1 MLLKRLVI
9 TTAVIGAFLA
19 PGVAASAAPSDQ
31 DTTYLRAA
39 HQSNLAEIAGGTIA
53 QQKAEDQQVKDLG
66 ARFVA
71 DHTKLDDAIK
81 QTASA
86 LGVDLPSAP
95 NAEQQALAARYRA
108 ASAEQFDALFIATQM
123 DAHMKAMRL
132 GETEIANG
140 SDAQAKKA
148 AQDAAPVIAS
158 HHDALESAARDLGV
172 PDTIN
177 TGTGGQAAAGTTGPL
192 AIALIGTGLLLTAG
206 AVLLLFRRRR
216 TSLG

>member
-1 MLLKRLVI
+1 MLMRRLVI
-9 TTAVIGAFLA
+9 TTVVIGAFFA
-19 PGVAASAAPSDQ
+19 PGTAASAAPSDQ

-71 DHTKLDDAIK
+71 DHTKLDDALK
-81 QTASA
+81 RTASA
-86 LGVDLPSAP
+86 LGVELPSTP
-95 NAEQQALAARYRA
+95 NAEQRALAARYRA

-123 DAHMKAMRL
+123 DAHMRAMRL

-177 TGTGGQAAAGTTGPL
+177 TGTGGQADAGMTGPL
-192 AIALIGTGLLLTAG
+192 AITLIVTGLLLTAG

>member
-1 MLLKRLVI
+1 MLMKRLVV

-19 PGVAASAAPSDQ
+19 PATAASAAPSDQ

-71 DHTKLDDAIK
+71 DHTKLDTALK

-86 LGVDLPSAP
+86 LGVTLPSAP

-108 ASAEQFDALFIATQM
+108 ASDEQFDALFIATQM

-132 GETEIANG
+132 GETEIADG
-140 SDAQAKKA
+140 TDAEAKKA
-148 AQDAAPVIAS
+148 AQNAAPVIAS
-158 HHDALESAARDLGV
+158 HHNALEAAARDLGV

-192 AIALIGTGLLLTAG
+192 AITLIVTGLLLTAG
-206 AVLLLFRRRR
+206 AVLLFRRRR
-216 TSLG
+216 AILG

>member
-1 MLLKRLVI
+1 MSMKRLII
-9 TTAVIGAFLA
+9 TAAVVGAFLA
-19 PGVAASAAPSDQ
+19 PGAAASAAPSDQ

-39 HQSNLAEIAGGTIA
+39 HQSNLAEIAGGKIA

-71 DHTKLDDAIK
+71 DHTKLDAALK
-81 QTASA
+81 QTAST
-86 LGVDLPSAP
+86 LGVTLPSAP
-95 NAEQQALAARYRA
+95 NAEQQALAARYRD
-108 ASAEQFDALFIATQM
+108 ASAARFDALFVATQM

-132 GETEIANG
+132 GQTEIADG

-148 AQDAAPVIAS
+148 AQDAAPVVAS
-158 HHDALESAARDLGV
+158 HHDALEAAARDLGV

-192 AIALIGTGLLLTAG
+192 AITLIITGLLLTAG
-206 AVLLLFRRRR
+206 AVLLLRRRR
-216 TSLG
+216 ATLG